1 MIKLIATD
9 IDGTILTETN
19 EFRPKILETIKKVQD
34 SGVKLLL
41 ATGRVYDG
49 VKPVAD
55 ALGLDTPII
64 CTQGSLLKY
73 NDEILWS
80 APVEHDLALDVINFL
95 REKGIHT
102 NFYNNDKICVEDERY
117 MDDYIGGRFVKYN
130 LVDKFENLKWG
141 MITKLLA
148 IVYDEDGIKNLE
160 NELKERY
167 QGRLGI
173 VRSSKIYLEITNP
186 MASKGNAL
194 KKLMEMWNLSSNEVL
209 ASGDQDNDI
218 ELLKVAGVRVAMK
231 NASEGLKSVANYI
244 APDVHEDG
252 WAEAIER
259 FVLCV

>member
-19 EFRPKILETIKKVQD
+19 QFRPKILETIKKIQQK
-34 SGVKLLL
+34 GVKLVL
-41 ATGRVYDG
+41 ATGRIYDG
-49 VKPVAD
+49 VAPVAKL
-55 ALGLDTPII
+55 LGLDTPII
-64 CTQGSLLKY
+64 CTQGSILKH

-80 APVEHDLALDVINFL
+80 APVEHHLALDVINYL

-102 NFYNNDKICVEDERY
+102 NFYNNDKVCVEDERY
-117 MDDYIGGRFVKYN
+117 MDDYIGGRYINYN

-148 IVYDEDGIKNLE
+148 IVYDDNKIIELE
-160 NELKERY
+160 CDLKERY
-167 QGRLGI
+167 KGALGI
-173 VRSSKIYLEITNP
+173 VRSSRTYLEITNP

-194 KKLMEMWNLSSNEVL
+194 KKLMDMWNLCADDVL

-218 ELLKVAGVRVAMK
+218 ELLKVAGTRVAMQ
-231 NASEGLKSVANYI
+231 NASSDLKKVANYI
-244 APDVHEDG
+244 APDVHNDG

-259 FVLCV
+259 FVLCE

>member
-19 EFRPKILETIKKVQD
+19 QFRPKILETIEKIKTK
-34 SGVKLLL
+34 GVKLVL
-41 ATGRVYDG
+41 ATGRIYDG
-49 VKPVAD
+49 VAPVAKL
-55 ALGLDTPII
+55 LGLDTPII

-73 NDEILWS
+73 NNEILWS
-80 APVEHDLALDVINFL
+80 APVEHHLALDVIKFL
-95 REKGIHT
+95 RNKGIHT
-102 NFYNNDKICVEDERY
+102 NFYNNDKICVEDENY
-117 MDDYIGGRFVKYN
+117 MDDYTGGRFVKYN
-130 LVDKFENLKWG
+130 LVDRFENLEWG

-148 IVYDEDGIKNLE
+148 IVYDDVKIQELE

-167 QGRLGI
+167 NGTLGI
-173 VRSSKIYLEITNP
+173 VRSSRTYLEITNP

-194 KKLMEMWNLSSNEVL
+194 KKLMNMWSLSPDEVL

-218 ELLKVAGVRVAMK
+218 ELLRAAGIKVAMK
-231 NASEGLKSVANYI
+231 NASKGLKSVANYI

-259 FVLCV
+259 FVLCE